1 LDETAQAEAV
11 EIRRHRRCLC
21 LRLVDDAHRRSPRGA
36 DYSRKAWPDHQPAG
50 AANWQWRAGLDRLP
64 PISRTAWEFGMNLV
78 DGASGKRAP
87 RQGPFIGRPLPRL
100 EDLRL
105 VRGQGRYTDDVSIAG
120 QAFAVFVR
128 SPHAHARIGS

>member
-1 LDETAQAEAV
+1 
-11 EIRRHRRCLC
+11 
-21 LRLVDDAHRRSPRGA
+21 
-36 DYSRKAWPDHQPAG
+36 
-50 AANWQWRAGLDRLP
+50 
-64 PISRTAWEFGMNLV
+64 MNLV

-128 SPHAHARIGS
+128 SPHAHARMVSIDTAAARSLAGVLAVLTGADYVADGHIGMAHFANPADANDVKLASFVATPDRKILDEPQLPLAVSCVRHVGE